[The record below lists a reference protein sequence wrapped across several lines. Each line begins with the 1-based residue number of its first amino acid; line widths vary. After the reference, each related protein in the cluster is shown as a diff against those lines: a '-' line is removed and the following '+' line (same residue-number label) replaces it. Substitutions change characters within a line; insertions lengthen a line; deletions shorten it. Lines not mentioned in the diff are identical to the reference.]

1 MLVQGYKHGRWVKI
15 PADND
20 PDTSFK
26 WKRHLAAQ
34 SRVTIEWRASA
45 TATLGHYR
53 LVYHGGAKVASEALT
68 PFTEVTNPFTVRSKA
83 ELKIL
88 A

>member
-1 MLVQGYKHGRWVKI
+1 MQGYEHGRWGTVT
-15 PADND
+15 ADND
-20 PDTSFK
+20 PGTCFK

-34 SRVTIEWRASA
+34 SRVTLEWRVPA

-68 PFTEVTNPFTVRSKA
+68 LFAEVTNPFTVRSKA